1 MHAKS
6 ILAALAVPVLV
17 YGAAIPQEQELPEFN
32 WDESPSDIV
41 GGVAA
46 SRGDLSS
53 IVSVQLAGL
62 GHLCGG
68 TLLNANTVVS
78 AAHCYFGITTRS
90 FSIRAG
96 SLVSTI
102 FASHK
107 MNLHLYSLSSE
118 QWLWRNCL
126 YCFFDS
132 PSPQLQRFHFRQRY
146 RNYKALNSCRNE
158 LYYWIRNPRR
168 LRL

>member
-6 ILAALAVPVLV
+6 ILAALAVPALV
-17 YGAAIPQEQELPEFN
+17 YGAAIPQEQDLPEFN
-32 WDESPSDIV
+32 WDESSPDTSDIV

-46 SRGDLSS
+46 SQGDFLP

-78 AAHCYFGITTRS
+78 AAHCYYGRTTAS

-102 FASHK
+102 LASYK
-107 MNLHLYSLSSE
+107 M
-118 QWLWRNCL
+118 
-126 YCFFDS
+126 
-132 PSPQLQRFHFRQRY
+132 
-146 RNYKALNSCRNE
+146 
-158 LYYWIRNPRR
+158 
-168 LRL
+168 